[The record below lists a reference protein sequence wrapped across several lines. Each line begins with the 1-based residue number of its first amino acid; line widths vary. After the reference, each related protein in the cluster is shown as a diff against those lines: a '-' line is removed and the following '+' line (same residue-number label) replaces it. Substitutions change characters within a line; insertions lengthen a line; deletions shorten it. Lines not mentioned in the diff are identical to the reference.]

1 MDRFI
6 FPQALKTQL
15 QYLIDNPLKLG
26 GTLAFHGSYGIGKTS
41 FATYLGNLL
50 AKEVIHYDCAKT
62 KSLILEDIECRN
74 RTVSLASLWDTGL
87 QTEKVF
93 ERCYILDEF
102 HSLTKRNKDSFKI
115 PLEKLTED
123 NRCLI
128 IIIVNTD
135 TKSSLI
141 NKALTPAIRS
151 RCYSINFDI
160 KTDEYEDIFLQIK
173 EKYPILSESF
183 IEQTLPDLRQI
194 FKKIR
199 LLSD

>member
-1 MDRFI
+1 
-6 FPQALKTQL
+6 
-15 QYLIDNPLKLG
+15 
-26 GTLAFHGSYGIGKTS
+26 
-41 FATYLGNLL
+41 
-50 AKEVIHYDCAKT
+50 
-62 KSLILEDIECRN
+62 
-74 RTVSLASLWDTGL
+74 WDTDL

-141 NKALTPAIRS
+141 NKALTPAIAS

-160 KTDEYEDIFLQIK
+160 KPDEEVFLQIK
-173 EKYPILSESF
+173 KRYPNLLDEYILE
-183 IEQTLPDLRQI
+183 TLPDLRQI
-194 FKKIR
+194 CKMAK
-199 LLSD
+199 LLSN

>member
-6 FPQALKTQL
+6 FSQALNKEL
-15 QYLIDNPLKLG
+15 QFIINNPNKLG
-26 GTLAFHGSYGIGKTS
+26 GILCFYGSYGIGKTTT
-41 FATYLGNLL
+41 ATYIGNTL
-50 AKEVIHYDCAKT
+50 ANEVIHYDCGSNKT
-62 KSLILEDIECRN
+62 FILDDIVNRN
-74 RTVSLASLWDTGL
+74 RTNALTIFYDENGTN
-87 QTEKVF
+87 KVF

-115 PLEKLTED
+115 PLEKLTVD

-135 TKSSLI
+135 IKTPLI
-141 NKALTPAIRS
+141 KALTPAVAS

-160 KTDEYEDIFLQIK
+160 KTDEYEEVFLQIK

-194 FKKIR
+194 FKRVR

>member
-6 FPQALKTQL
+6 FPQALKKEL
-15 QYLIDNPLKLG
+15 QFIISNPNKLG
-26 GTLAFHGSYGIGKTS
+26 GILCLYGSYGIGKTS

-74 RTVSLASLWDTGL
+74 RTISLASLWDTDL

-135 TKSSLI
+135 TKTLLI
-141 NKALTPAIRS
+141 TALTPAIRS
-151 RCYSINFDI
+151 RCYSINLDI
-160 KTDEYEDIFLQIK
+160 KPDEYEEVFLQIK
-173 EKYPILSESF
+173 KRCPILSESF

-194 FKKIR
+194 FKKVR

>member
-1 MDRFI
+1 
-6 FPQALKTQL
+6 
-15 QYLIDNPLKLG
+15 
-26 GTLAFHGSYGIGKTS
+26 
-41 FATYLGNLL
+41 
-50 AKEVIHYDCAKT
+50 
-62 KSLILEDIECRN
+62 LILEDVECRN
-74 RTVSLASLWDTGL
+74 RTISLASLWDTDL

-135 TKSSLI
+135 TKTPLI
-141 NKALTPAIRS
+141 KALTPAIAS

-160 KTDEYEDIFLQIK
+160 KPDEFQEVFLQIK
-173 EKYPILSESF
+173 KRYPNLLDEYILE
-183 IEQTLPDLRQI
+183 TLPDLRQI
-194 FKKIR
+194 CKMAK
-199 LLSD
+199 LLPN

>member
-1 MDRFI
+1 MDGFI
-6 FPQALKTQL
+6 FPQALKKEL
-15 QYLIDNPLKLG
+15 QFIISNPNKLG
-26 GTLAFHGSYGIGKTS
+26 AILCFYGAYGIGKTS

-50 AKEVIHYDCAKT
+50 ANEVIHYDCAKT

-74 RTVSLASLWDTGL
+74 RTVSLASLWDTDL

-115 PLEKLTED
+115 PLEKLTVD

-135 TKSSLI
+135 IKTPLI
-141 NKALTPAIRS
+141 KALTPAVAS

-160 KTDEYEDIFLQIK
+160 KTDEYEEVFLQIK

-183 IEQTLPDLRQI
+183 IERTLPDLRQI
-194 FKKIR
+194 CKR
-199 LLSD
+199 ANLLSN

>member
-1 MDRFI
+1 MDGFI
-6 FPQALKTQL
+6 FPQALKKEL
-15 QYLIDNPLKLG
+15 QFIISNPNKLG
-26 GTLAFHGSYGIGKTS
+26 AILCFYGAYGIGKTS

-50 AKEVIHYDCAKT
+50 ANEVIHYDCAKT

-74 RTVSLASLWDTGL
+74 RTVSLASLWDTDL

-115 PLEKLTED
+115 PLEKLTVD

-141 NKALTPAIRS
+141 KTVSPAIAS

-160 KTDEYEDIFLQIK
+160 KTDEYEEVFLQTK
-173 EKYPILSESF
+173 ERYPNLLDEYIME
-183 IEQTLPDLRQI
+183 TLPDLRQI
-194 FKKIR
+194 FKKVR

>member
-6 FPQALKTQL
+6 FPQALKKEL
-15 QYLIDNPLKLG
+15 QFIISNPNKLG
-26 GTLAFHGSYGIGKTS
+26 GILCLYGSYGIGKTS
-41 FATYLGNLL
+41 FATFLGNLL
-50 AKEVIHYDCAKT
+50 ANEVIHYDCAKT

-74 RTVSLASLWDTGL
+74 RTVSLASLWGTDL

-135 TKSSLI
+135 TKTLLI
-141 NKALTPAIRS
+141 TALTPAIRS
-151 RCYSINFDI
+151 RCYSINLDI
-160 KTDEYEDIFLQIK
+160 KPDEYEEVFLQIK
-173 EKYPILSESF
+173 KRCPILSESF

-194 FKKIR
+194 FKKVR

>member
-6 FPQALKTQL
+6 FPQALKKEL
-15 QYLIDNPLKLG
+15 QFIISNPNKLG
-26 GTLAFHGSYGIGKTS
+26 GILCLYGSYGIGKTS
-41 FATYLGNLL
+41 FATYLGDLL
-50 AKEVIHYDCAKT
+50 ANEVIHYDCAKT

-74 RTVSLASLWDTGL
+74 RTISLASLWDTDL

-135 TKSSLI
+135 TKTLLI
-141 NKALTPAIRS
+141 TALTPAIRS
-151 RCYSINFDI
+151 RCYSINLDI
-160 KTDEYEDIFLQIK
+160 KPDEYEEVFLQIK
-173 EKYPILSESF
+173 KRCPILSESF

-194 FKKIR
+194 FKKVR

>member
-1 MDRFI
+1 MDGFI
-6 FPQALKTQL
+6 FPQALKKEL
-15 QYLIDNPLKLG
+15 QFIISNPNKLG
-26 GTLAFHGSYGIGKTS
+26 AILCFYGAYGIGKTS

-50 AKEVIHYDCAKT
+50 ANEVIHYDCAKT

-74 RTVSLASLWDTGL
+74 RTVSLASLWDTDL

-115 PLEKLTED
+115 PLEKLTVD

-141 NKALTPAIRS
+141 KTVSPAIAS

-160 KTDEYEDIFLQIK
+160 KTDEYEEVFLQTK
-173 EKYPILSESF
+173 KRYPNLLDEYIME
-183 IEQTLPDLRQI
+183 TLPDLRQI
-194 FKKIR
+194 FKKVR

>member
-1 MDRFI
+1 M
-6 FPQALKTQL
+6 
-15 QYLIDNPLKLG
+15 
-26 GTLAFHGSYGIGKTS
+26 
-41 FATYLGNLL
+41 
-50 AKEVIHYDCAKT
+50 
-62 KSLILEDIECRN
+62 
-74 RTVSLASLWDTGL
+74 
-87 QTEKVF
+87 
-93 ERCYILDEF
+93 
-102 HSLTKRNKDSFKI
+102 
-115 PLEKLTED
+115 EKLTLD

-160 KTDEYEDIFLQIK
+160 KPDEYEEVFLQIK
-173 EKYPILSESF
+173 KRYPILSESF

-194 FKKIR
+194 FKRIR

>member
-1 MDRFI
+1 MDGFI
-6 FPQALKTQL
+6 FPQALKKEL
-15 QYLIDNPLKLG
+15 QFIISNPNKLG
-26 GTLAFHGSYGIGKTS
+26 AILCFYGAYGIGKTS

-50 AKEVIHYDCAKT
+50 ANEVIHYDCAKT

-74 RTVSLASLWDTGL
+74 RTVSLASLWDTDL

-115 PLEKLTED
+115 PLEKLTVD

-141 NKALTPAIRS
+141 KTVSPAIAS

-160 KTDEYEDIFLQIK
+160 KTDEYEEVFLQTK
-173 EKYPILSESF
+173 KRYPNLLDEYIME
-183 IEQTLPDLRQI
+183 TLPDLRQI
-194 FKKIR
+194 FKQVR

>member
-15 QYLIDNPLKLG
+15 QYLIDSPLKLG

-62 KSLILEDIECRN
+62 KSLILEDVECRN
-74 RTVSLASLWDTGL
+74 RTISLASLWDTDL

-135 TKSSLI
+135 TKTPLI
-141 NKALTPAIRS
+141 KALTPAIAS

-194 FKKIR
+194 FKRIR

>member
-15 QYLIDNPLKLG
+15 QYLIDSPLKLG

-50 AKEVIHYDCAKT
+50 ANEVIHYDCAKT

-74 RTVSLASLWDTGL
+74 RTISLASLWDTDL

-141 NKALTPAIRS
+141 KTVTPAIAS

-160 KTDEYEDIFLQIK
+160 KPDEYEEVFLQIK

-194 FKKIR
+194 FKRVR

>member
-6 FPQALKTQL
+6 FPQALNKEL
-15 QYLIDNPLKLG
+15 QFIISNPNKLG
-26 GTLAFHGSYGIGKTS
+26 GILCLYGSYGIGKTS
-41 FATYLGNLL
+41 FATFLGNLL
-50 AKEVIHYDCAKT
+50 ANEVIHYDCAKT

-74 RTVSLASLWDTGL
+74 RTVSLASLWGTDL

-135 TKSSLI
+135 TKTLLI
-141 NKALTPAIRS
+141 TALTPAIRS
-151 RCYSINFDI
+151 RCYSINLDI
-160 KTDEYEDIFLQIK
+160 KPDEYEEVFLQIK
-173 EKYPILSESF
+173 KRCPILSESF

-194 FKKIR
+194 FKKVR

>member
-15 QYLIDNPLKLG
+15 HYLIDSPLKLG

-50 AKEVIHYDCAKT
+50 ANEVIHYDCAKT

-74 RTVSLASLWDTGL
+74 RTISLASLWDTDL

-102 HSLTKRNKDSFKI
+102 HSLTRVHS
-115 PLEKLTED
+115 
-123 NRCLI
+123 
-128 IIIVNTD
+128 
-135 TKSSLI
+135 
-141 NKALTPAIRS
+141 
-151 RCYSINFDI
+151 
-160 KTDEYEDIFLQIK
+160 KTQKPGIQI
-173 EKYPILSESF
+173 
-183 IEQTLPDLRQI
+183 TLRD
-194 FKKIR
+194 
-199 LLSD
+199 

>member
-6 FPQALKTQL
+6 FPQALKKEL
-15 QYLIDNPLKLG
+15 QFIISNPNKLG
-26 GTLAFHGSYGIGKTS
+26 GILCFYGSYGIGKTS
-41 FATYLGNLL
+41 FATYLGDLL
-50 AKEVIHYDCAKT
+50 ANEVIHYDCAKT

-74 RTVSLASLWDTGL
+74 RTTSLASLWDTDL

-141 NKALTPAIRS
+141 KTVSPAIAS

-160 KTDEYEDIFLQIK
+160 KTDEFQEVFLQTK
-173 EKYPILSESF
+173 ERYPNLLDEYIME
-183 IEQTLPDLRQI
+183 TLPDLRQI
-194 FKKIR
+194 FKKVR

>member
-6 FPQALKTQL
+6 FPQALKKEL
-15 QYLIDNPLKLG
+15 QFIISNPNKLG
-26 GTLAFHGSYGIGKTS
+26 GILCLYGSYGIGKTS
-41 FATYLGNLL
+41 FATFLGNLL
-50 AKEVIHYDCAKT
+50 ANEVIHYDCAKT

-74 RTVSLASLWDTGL
+74 RTISLASLWDTDL

-141 NKALTPAIRS
+141 NKALTPAIAS

-194 FKKIR
+194 FKKVR

>member
-6 FPQALKTQL
+6 FPQALKKEL
-15 QYLIDNPLKLG
+15 QFIISNPNKLG
-26 GTLAFHGSYGIGKTS
+26 GILCLYGSYGIGKTI
-41 FATYLGNLL
+41 FAKYLGDIL
-50 AKEVIHYDCAKT
+50 ANEVIHYDCAKT

-74 RTVSLASLWDTGL
+74 RTVSLASLWDTDL

-115 PLEKLTED
+115 PLEKLTLD

-141 NKALTPAIRS
+141 NKALTPAIAS

-160 KTDEYEDIFLQIK
+160 NPDEFQEVFLQIK
-173 EKYPILSESF
+173 KRYPNLLDEYILE
-183 IEQTLPDLRQI
+183 TLPDLRQI
-194 FKKIR
+194 CKMAK
-199 LLSD
+199 LLSN